1 MLQFRAGIW
10 LTRAKFCR
18 RRSLLRKWPVCW
30 RVARLMEDLLWLERE
45 VQAVYDR
52 TLQPLAKRLAIEL
65 PVSGKDAAG
74 LPTVLFL
81 GNHSSGKS
89 SFINYLIQAE
99 IQKTGLAP
107 TDDGFTVLIH
117 GNQCDVLDGQ
127 TVVSHPSLAYKSL
140 RRLGPSF
147 LAHLRLKTHP
157 SELLKSVSLIDS
169 PGMIDAAGT
178 AKSRGYDF
186 AAAVRSLSE
195 MADLILIFFDPDK
208 PGTTGETMAIF
219 VETLAGLEHKLL
231 IVLNKVDLF
240 SNLRDFA
247 RTYGTL
253 CWNLSKT
260 IKTKDLP
267 HIYNT
272 YLPDQ
277 LSSRQVGSR
286 DTLVLHDFDA
296 SRDEVVAEIK
306 RAPTRRADNLVSD
319 LLVHARAVSMQARVS
334 QSIARHFLALT
345 VRTWAM
351 TLLPLLVTAVTLW
364 FVWDEALWNKRALI
378 ALIGVLVAAGAWFT
392 GEWYF
397 RRRESA
403 AGTPAG
409 LDAFFHLSYRR
420 ELGMQER
427 TDLRALW
434 EKVRAS
440 TLQSLLILG
449 PRGLPKPFALR
460 RPLRQLEQVIELE
473 IPKLR
478 RAIDTARPPSSNRAL
493 VGQPQRPSE
502 AREVF

>member
-1 MLQFRAGIW
+1 MQVFIRRTPLAAVHSAALHSAPAFRIADENHSRPYCGFDRSVRQF
-10 LTRAKFCR
+10 L
-18 RRSLLRKWPVCW
+18 SL
-30 RVARLMEDLLWLERE
+30 MDDLLWLERE

-52 TLQPLAKRLAIEL
+52 TLQPLARRLAIEL

-89 SFINYLIQAE
+89 SFINYLIQSE

-107 TDDGFTVLIH
+107 TDDGFTLLIH
-117 GNQCDVLDGQ
+117 GQQTDVFDGQ
-127 TVVSHPSLAYKSL
+127 TVVSHPALAYKSL
-140 RRLGPSF
+140 QRLGPAF

-208 PGTTGETMAIF
+208 PGTTGETMGIF

-231 IVLNKVDLF
+231 IVMNKVDLF

-272 YLPDQ
+272 YLPGQ
-277 LSSRQVGSR
+277 ARSGKAGPQ
-286 DTLVLHDFDA
+286 DTLPLHDFDA
-296 SRDEVVAEIK
+296 SRDEVIAEIK

-319 LLVHARAVSMQARVS
+319 LLVQARAVSMQARVC
-334 QSIARHFLALT
+334 QAIARHFLALT
-345 VRTWAM
+345 LRTWAV
-351 TLLPLLVTAVTLW
+351 TILPLLIAGIVLW
-364 FVWDEALWNKRALI
+364 FAWDQASPTTHSII
-378 ALIGVLVAAGAWFT
+378 ALSGIVLAAIGAFAGAT
-392 GEWYF
+392 YI
-397 RRRESA
+397 RRQRSI
-403 AGTPAG
+403 AGSPAG
-409 LDAFFHLSYRR
+409 LDTYFDLAYRR
-420 ELGMQER
+420 ELGLQER

-434 EKVRAS
+434 ETVRGT
-440 TLQSLLILG
+440 TLQSFRVLG
-449 PRGLPKPFALR
+449 PHGLPKPWVLR
-460 RPLRQLEQVIELE
+460 KPLRQLDQVIESE

-478 RAIDTARPPSSNRAL
+478 RAITGFRGSPSR
-493 VGQPQRPSE
+493 
-502 AREVF
+502 